1 MFSFRATV
9 VVKRAPVATRSIM
22 NSSRLQTGGSHMSD
36 DDPNILEREKRR
48 ILHEKHDDTR
58 QPHKK
63 HAPGWSEP
71 LASHSE
77 ANIKVNSRHYI
88 YLYPSPSDDFDVFKK
103 ADQADTGSPLDLQKS
118 TTDYIKKLHHAEDVV
133 ADVTE
138 TVSNVMH
145 KAADKVSEAL
155 PGTTSNE
162 KDEVGGPLGRKK

>member
-77 ANIKVNSRHYI
+77 ANIK
-88 YLYPSPSDDFDVFKK
+88 